1 MRQVKASPRADALAE
16 ELRGRIQ
23 EGYRTTTGTEQEIFG
38 KELDVMD
45 ELDEDREARLIAM
58 RQRLPSMLWTALV
71 VLAIAIIGLS
81 YLVGME
87 SHRIHMLS
95 VGALAVGITLV
106 LFTVGILDRPFGTD
120 FGIGPQPF
128 KLVLDEIGG
137 TRGR

>member
-1 MRQVKASPRADALAE
+1 
-16 ELRGRIQ
+16 
-23 EGYRTTTGTEQEIFG
+23 
-38 KELDVMD
+38 
-45 ELDEDREARLIAM
+45 
-58 RQRLPSMLWTALV
+58 MLWTALV

-128 KLVLDEIGG
+128 ELVLDEIGG